1 MFSNIVNRFYDPAF
15 AGRVFDWLV
24 TSGVRILIIIAGAYV
39 LMRIVNGAIGRFE
52 TIVSGRGAGYASAVD
67 TEKRVRT
74 LTALLRS
81 IVFVLVLGVAVVMV
95 LKELGMDIAPIIAGA
110 GILGLAV
117 SFGAQ
122 NLVRDIISGFF
133 IIFEDQVRVGD
144 AAVINGKSG
153 TVEEIK
159 FRTIAIRD
167 LDGTL
172 HIFPNGSI
180 TQLSNQS
187 RDWSRYIV
195 DVRVAYG
202 ENLDYVIEM
211 LREIGKGLSS
221 DKNFASLI
229 LEPMEVLGVDSFGPS
244 EVVIRCL
251 LKTLPQKQWGA
262 GRELRKRIVSVL
274 IDKGIEIP
282 YQNVSVFPGRRGGS
296 FGVRLEGSGE
306 AGAAE
311 TAA

>member
-15 AGRVFDWLV
+15 AQKVFDWSV
-24 TSGVRILIIIAGAYV
+24 TSGLRILIIAVGAYV
-39 LMRIVNGAIGRFE
+39 LIRIVNGAFGRFE
-52 TIVSGRGAGYASAVD
+52 RIVAGRSTGYASAVE

-81 IVFVLVLGVAVVMV
+81 VVFVLLVGVAVVMV

-167 LDGTL
+167 VDGTL

-187 RDWSRYIV
+187 RDWSKYIV

-202 ENLDYVIEM
+202 ENLDYAIET
-211 LREIGKGLSS
+211 LRGIGEVLSG
-221 DKNFASLI
+221 DKRFESLI
-229 LEPMEVLGVDSFGPS
+229 LGPLEVLGVDSFGPS

-262 GRELRKRIVSVL
+262 GRELRKRIVSGF

-282 YQNVSVFPGRRGGS
+282 YQNVSVFPGVRGGS
-296 FGVRLEGSGE
+296 FGVRLEGAES
-306 AGAAE
+306 GAARGK
-311 TAA
+311 

>member
-1 MFSNIVNRFYDPAF
+1 MFSNIIDKFYDPAF
-15 AGRVFDWLV
+15 AEKAFGWLV
-24 TSGVRILIIIAGAYV
+24 TSGARILIIAAGAYV
-39 LMRIVNGAIGRFE
+39 FMRIVNGAIGRFE
-52 TIVSGRGAGYASAVD
+52 KAVSGRRAGYASAVD

-144 AAVINGKSG
+144 AAVINGKPG

-202 ENLDYVIEM
+202 ENLDYVIGT
-211 LREIGKGLSS
+211 LREIGKGLAG
-221 DKNFASLI
+221 DKNYESLI
-229 LEPMEVLGVDSFGPS
+229 LEPMDVLGVDSFGPS
-244 EVVIRCL
+244 EVVVRCM

-262 GRELRKRIVSVL
+262 GRELRKRIISGL
-274 IDKGIEIP
+274 IDRGIEIP
-282 YQNVSVFPGRRGGS
+282 YQNVSVFPGRRDGT
-296 FGVRLEGSGE
+296 FGVRIEGGGGDAA
-306 AGAAE
+306 AGA
-311 TAA
+311 

>member
-1 MFSNIVNRFYDPAF
+1 MFSNVINKFYDPAF

-24 TSGVRILIIIAGAYV
+24 TSGARILIIAVGAYV
-39 LMRIVNGAIGRFE
+39 FMRIVNGAIGRFE
-52 TIVSGRGAGYASAVD
+52 KAVSGRRAGYASVVD

-81 IVFVLVLGVAVVMV
+81 VVFVLVLGVAVVMV

-117 SFGAQ
+117 SFGSQ

-144 AAVINGKSG
+144 AAVINGKPG

-202 ENLDYVIEM
+202 ENLDYVIET
-211 LREIGKGLSS
+211 LREIGKGLAG
-221 DKNFASLI
+221 DKNYESLI
-229 LEPMEVLGVDSFGPS
+229 LEPMDVLGVDSFGPS
-244 EVVIRCL
+244 EVVVRCM

-262 GRELRKRIVSVL
+262 GRELRKRVISGL
-274 IDKGIEIP
+274 IDRGIEIP
-282 YQNVSVFPGRRGGS
+282 YQNVSVFPGRRGGP
-296 FGVRLEGSGE
+296 FGVRLEGGE
-306 AGAAE
+306 GDAAAGA
-311 TAA
+311 

>member
-1 MFSNIVNRFYDPAF
+1 MFSNIVSRLYDPAF

-24 TSGVRILIIIAGAYV
+24 TSGARILIIIAGAYV
-39 LMRIVNGAIGRFE
+39 FMRILNGAVGRLE
-52 TIVSGRGAGYASAVD
+52 KAVSEKRAGYASAVD

-122 NLVRDIISGFF
+122 NLVRDVISGFF

-144 AAVINGKSG
+144 ASVINGKSG

-187 RDWSRYIV
+187 RDWSKYIV

-202 ENLDYVIEM
+202 ENLDYVIET
-211 LREIGKGLSS
+211 LRDVGKGLSG
-221 DKNFASLI
+221 DKNFSSLM

-282 YQNVSVFPGRRGGS
+282 YQNVSVFSGRRGAP
-296 FGVRLEGSGE
+296 FGVRLEGGAE
-306 AGAAE
+306 AGGAAGG
-311 TAA
+311 

>member
-1 MFSNIVNRFYDPAF
+1 MLSNIVNRFYDPAF
-15 AGRVFDWLV
+15 AEKVFDRLV
-24 TSGVRILIIIAGAYV
+24 TSGSRILIIAVGAYV
-39 LMRIVNGAIGRFE
+39 LTRIVNGVIGRLE
-52 TIVSGRGAGYASAVD
+52 KVIAGRSAGYASAVE
-67 TEKRVRT
+67 TEKRVKT

-81 IVFVLVLGVAVVMV
+81 ILFVLIAGVAVAMA

-144 AAVINGKSG
+144 SAVINGKSG

-202 ENLDYVIEM
+202 QNLDYAVET
-211 LREIGKGLSS
+211 LREIGKGLSG
-221 DKNFASLI
+221 DKRFESLI
-229 LEPMEVLGVDSFGPS
+229 IEPLDVLGVDSFGPS

-262 GRELRKRIVSVL
+262 GRELRKRIVSGF

-282 YQNVSVFPGRRGGS
+282 YQNVSVFPGGSGGP
-296 FGVRLEGSGE
+296 FGVRLEGGQK
-306 AGAAE
+306 AGAAGE
-311 TAA
+311 

>member
-1 MFSNIVNRFYDPAF
+1 MFSNIVSRFYDPAF
-15 AGRVFDWLV
+15 AGRVFDWLI
-24 TSGVRILIIIAGAYV
+24 TSGSRILIIVVGAYV
-39 LMRIVNGAIGRFE
+39 LLRIVNSAIGRFE
-52 TIVSGRGAGYASAVD
+52 SIVSGRGAGYASAVD

-95 LKELGMDIAPIIAGA
+95 LKELGLDIAPILAGA

-144 AAVINGKSG
+144 AAVINGRSG

-202 ENLDYVIEM
+202 ENLDYVIGT
-211 LREIGKGLSS
+211 LREIGKGLSV
-221 DKNFASLI
+221 DKVFESLI
-229 LEPMEVLGVDSFGPS
+229 LEPMDVLGVDSFGPS
-244 EVVIRCL
+244 EVVIRCM

-262 GRELRKRIVSVL
+262 GRELRKRIISGL

-282 YQNVSVFPGRRGGS
+282 YQNVSVFPGRRGGP
-296 FGVRLEGSGE
+296 FGVRLEGGAE

-311 TAA
+311 TGA

>member
-1 MFSNIVNRFYDPAF
+1 MLSNIVNRFYDPAF
-15 AGRVFDWLV
+15 AQRVFDWLV
-24 TSGVRILIIIAGAYV
+24 TSGLRILIIAVGAYV
-39 LMRIVNGAIGRFE
+39 LIRIANGAFGRFE
-52 TIVSGRGAGYASAVD
+52 RIVAGRSAGFASPVE

-81 IVFVLVLGVAVVMV
+81 IVFVLIIGIAVVMA

-144 AAVINGKSG
+144 STVINGKSG

-187 RDWSRYIV
+187 RDWSKYIV

-202 ENLDYVIEM
+202 ENLDHAIET
-211 LREIGKGLSS
+211 LREIGQGLAG
-221 DKNFASLI
+221 DKRFESLI
-229 LEPMEVLGVDSFGPS
+229 LEPLEVLGVDSFGPS

-262 GRELRKRIVSVL
+262 GRELRKRIVSGF

-282 YQNVSVFPGRRGGS
+282 YQNVSVFPGGRGGS
-296 FGVRLEGSGE
+296 FGVRLEAGE
-306 AGAAE
+306 TAGAAGE
-311 TAA
+311 

>member
-1 MFSNIVNRFYDPAF
+1 V
-15 AGRVFDWLV
+15 
-24 TSGVRILIIIAGAYV
+24 LI
-39 LMRIVNGAIGRFE
+39 RIVNGAFGRFE
-52 TIVSGRGAGYASAVD
+52 RIVAGRNAGYASAVEA
-67 TEKRVRT
+67 EKRVRT

-81 IVFVLVLGVAVVMV
+81 VVFVLLIGVAVVMV

-144 AAVINGKSG
+144 SAVINGKSG

-159 FRTIAIRD
+159 FRTISIRD

-187 RDWSRYIV
+187 RDWSKYIV

-202 ENLDYVIEM
+202 ENLDYVIET
-211 LREIGKGLSS
+211 LRGIGEVLSG
-221 DKNFASLI
+221 DKRFESLI
-229 LEPMEVLGVDSFGPS
+229 LGPL
-244 EVVIRCL
+244 EVVEW
-251 LKTLPQKQWGA
+251 TASGP
-262 GRELRKRIVSVL
+262 RKSL
-274 IDKGIEIP
+274 
-282 YQNVSVFPGRRGGS
+282 
-296 FGVRLEGSGE
+296 
-306 AGAAE
+306 
-311 TAA
+311 

>member
-1 MFSNIVNRFYDPAF
+1 MLSNIVNNFYDPEF
-15 AGRVFDWLV
+15 AEKVFDWLV
-24 TSGVRILIIIAGAYV
+24 TSGIRILIIAVGAYA
-39 LMRIVNGAIGRFE
+39 LTRIVNGAITRFE
-52 TIVSGRGAGYASAVD
+52 GIAAGRSGGYASEVD
-67 TEKRVRT
+67 TDKRVKN
-74 LTALLRS
+74 LTTLLRS
-81 IVFVLVLGVAVVMV
+81 IVFVLIIGIAVVMV
-95 LKELGMDIAPIIAGA
+95 LKEFGMDIAPIIAGA

-133 IIFEDQVRVGD
+133 IISEDQVRVGD
-144 AAVINGKSG
+144 SAVINGKSG

-159 FRTIAIRD
+159 FRTITIRD
-167 LDGTL
+167 LDGTP

-202 ENLDYVIEM
+202 ENLDYAIET
-211 LREIGKGLSS
+211 LREIGEGLSG
-221 DKNFASLI
+221 DGNFGSLI
-229 LEPMEVLGVDSFGPS
+229 IEPMDVLGVDGFGPS
-244 EVVIRCL
+244 EVVIRCM

-262 GRELRKRIVSVL
+262 GRELRKRIINGL

-282 YQNVSVFPGRRGGS
+282 FQNVSVFPGRRGGP
-296 FGVRLEGSGE
+296 FGVRLEAGE
-306 AGAAE
+306 
-311 TAA
+311 

>member
-1 MFSNIVNRFYDPAF
+1 MLSNIVNRFYDPAF
-15 AGRVFDWLV
+15 AQRVFDWLV
-24 TSGVRILIIIAGAYV
+24 TSGARILIIAVGAYV
-39 LMRIVNGAIGRFE
+39 LIRVVDGMTRRFE
-52 TIVSGRGAGYASAVD
+52 RAFAGRSDGYASAVE

-81 IVFVLVLGVAVVMV
+81 IVFVLIIGIAVVMA
-95 LKELGMDIAPIIAGA
+95 LKEIGMDIAPIIAGA

-133 IIFEDQVRVGD
+133 IIFEDQVRAGD
-144 AAVINGKSG
+144 SAVINGKSG
-153 TVEEIK
+153 TVEEMK

-187 RDWSRYIV
+187 RDWSKYIV

-202 ENLDYVIEM
+202 ENLDHAIET
-211 LREIGKGLSS
+211 LRGIGEGLSG
-221 DKNFASLI
+221 DERFESLI
-229 LEPMEVLGVDSFGPS
+229 LGPLEVLGVDSFGPS

-262 GRELRKRIVSVL
+262 GRELRKRIVSTF
-274 IDKGIEIP
+274 IDNGIEIP
-282 YQNVSVFPGRRGGS
+282 YQNVSVFPGGRGGS
-296 FGVRLEGSGE
+296 FGVRLEE
-306 AGAAE
+306 AE
-311 TAA
+311 TGPSGRG

>member
-15 AGRVFDWLV
+15 AQRVFDWLV
-24 TSGVRILIIIAGAYV
+24 TSGARILIIAVGAYV
-39 LMRIVNGAIGRFE
+39 LVRIVNGMTRRFE
-52 TIVSGRGAGYASAVD
+52 RAVAGRSAGFASPVE

-81 IVFVLVLGVAVVMV
+81 IVFVLMIGIAVVMA

-144 AAVINGKSG
+144 STVINGKSG

-187 RDWSRYIV
+187 RDWSKYIV

-202 ENLDYVIEM
+202 ENLDHAIET
-211 LREIGKGLSS
+211 LREIGQGLAG
-221 DKNFASLI
+221 DKRFESLI
-229 LEPMEVLGVDSFGPS
+229 LEPLEVLGVDSFGPS

-262 GRELRKRIVSVL
+262 GRELRKRIVSGF

-282 YQNVSVFPGRRGGS
+282 YQNVSVFPGGRGGS
-296 FGVRLEGSGE
+296 FGVRLETGE
-306 AGAAE
+306 TAGAAGE
-311 TAA
+311 

>member
-1 MFSNIVNRFYDPAF
+1 MFSNIVSRFYDPEF
-15 AGRVFDWLV
+15 TQMVFDWLV
-24 TSGVRILIIIAGAYV
+24 TSGLRILIIAVGAYV
-39 LMRIVNGAIGRFE
+39 LIRIVNGVIGRVE
-52 TIVSGRGAGYASAVD
+52 SIAASRTTDFLSAS
-67 TEKRVRT
+67 EAERRLRT
-74 LTALLRS
+74 LSSLLRS
-81 IVFVLVLGVAVVMV
+81 MVFLVIAGIAVVMA
-95 LKELGMDIAPIIAGA
+95 LRELGMDVAPIIAGA

-144 AAVINGKSG
+144 STVINGKSG

-187 RDWSRYIV
+187 RDWSKYIL

-202 ENLDYVIEM
+202 ENLDYAIET
-211 LREIGKGLSS
+211 LRGIGEGLSG
-221 DKNFASLI
+221 DKKFESLI
-229 LEPMEVLGVDSFGPS
+229 LEPLEVLGVDSFGPS

-262 GRELRKRIVSVL
+262 GRELRKRIVSGF

-282 YQNVSVFPGRRGGS
+282 YQNVSVFPGGRGGS
-296 FGVRLEGSGE
+296 FGVRLETGE
-306 AGAAE
+306 TAGAAGE
-311 TAA
+311 

>member
-1 MFSNIVNRFYDPAF
+1 MLSNIVNRFYDPAF
-15 AGRVFDWLV
+15 AEKVFDWLV
-24 TSGVRILIIIAGAYV
+24 TSGSRILIIAIGAYV
-39 LMRIVNGAIGRFE
+39 LTRIVNGVIGRFE
-52 TIVSGRGAGYASAVD
+52 KVIAGRSAGYASAVE
-67 TEKRVRT
+67 TEKRVKT

-81 IVFVLVLGVAVVMV
+81 ILFVLIAGVAVVMA
-95 LKELGMDIAPIIAGA
+95 LKELGLDIAPIIAGA

-144 AAVINGKSG
+144 SAVINGKSG

-202 ENLDYVIEM
+202 ENLDYAVET
-211 LREIGKGLSS
+211 LREIGKGLSG
-221 DKNFASLI
+221 DKRFESLI
-229 LEPMEVLGVDSFGPS
+229 IEPLDVLGVDSFGPS

-262 GRELRKRIVSVL
+262 GRELRKRIVSGF

-282 YQNVSVFPGRRGGS
+282 YQNVSVFPGGSRGS
-296 FGVRLEGSGE
+296 FGVRLEGGQK
-306 AGAAE
+306 AGAAGE
-311 TAA
+311 

>member
-1 MFSNIVNRFYDPAF
+1 
-15 AGRVFDWLV
+15 L
-24 TSGVRILIIIAGAYV
+24 
-39 LMRIVNGAIGRFE
+39 RIVNSAIGRFE
-52 TIVSGRGAGYASAVD
+52 KIVSGRGAGYASAVD

-95 LKELGMDIAPIIAGA
+95 LKELGLDIAPILAGA

-202 ENLDYVIEM
+202 ENLDYVIGT
-211 LREIGKGLSS
+211 LREIGKGLSV
-221 DKNFASLI
+221 DKVFESLI
-229 LEPMEVLGVDSFGPS
+229 LEPMDVLGVDSFGPS
-244 EVVIRCL
+244 EVVIRCM

-262 GRELRKRIVSVL
+262 GRELRKRIISGL

-282 YQNVSVFPGRRGGS
+282 YQNVSVFPGRRGGP
-296 FGVRLEGSGE
+296 FGVRLEVGAE

-311 TAA
+311 TGA

>member
-1 MFSNIVNRFYDPAF
+1 MFSNIVSRFYDPAF
-15 AGRVFDWLV
+15 AGRVFDWLI
-24 TSGVRILIIIAGAYV
+24 TSGARILIIVAGAYV
-39 LMRIVNGAIGRFE
+39 LLRIVNSAIGRFE
-52 TIVSGRGAGYASAVD
+52 KIVSGRGAGYASAVD

-95 LKELGMDIAPIIAGA
+95 LKELGLDIAPILAGA

-167 LDGTL
+167 IDGTL

-202 ENLDYVIEM
+202 ENLDYAIGT
-211 LREIGKGLSS
+211 LREIGKGLSV
-221 DKNFASLI
+221 DKAFESLI
-229 LEPMEVLGVDSFGPS
+229 LEPMDVLGVDSFGPS
-244 EVVIRCL
+244 EVVIRCM

-262 GRELRKRIVSVL
+262 GRELRKRIISGL

-282 YQNVSVFPGRRGGS
+282 YQNVSVFPGRRGGP
-296 FGVRLEGSGE
+296 FGVRLEG
-306 AGAAE
+306 GAAE
-311 TAA
+311 TGS

>member
-1 MFSNIVNRFYDPAF
+1 MFSNFINKFYDPAF
-15 AGRVFDWLV
+15 AEKVFGWLV
-24 TSGVRILIIIAGAYV
+24 TSGARILIIAVGAYV

-52 TIVSGRGAGYASAVD
+52 KAVSGRRVGYASAVD
-67 TEKRVRT
+67 AEKRVRT

-172 HIFPNGSI
+172 HIFPNSTI

-187 RDWSRYIV
+187 RGWSRYIL

-202 ENLDYVIEM
+202 ENLDYVIET
-211 LREIGKGLSS
+211 LREIGKGLSG
-221 DKNFASLI
+221 DKNYESLI
-229 LEPMEVLGVDSFGPS
+229 LEPMDVLGVDSFGPS
-244 EVVIRCL
+244 EVVVRCL

-262 GRELRKRIVSVL
+262 GRELRKRIISGL
-274 IDKGIEIP
+274 IDRGIEIP
-282 YQNVSVFPGRRGGS
+282 YQNVSVFPGRRGGP
-296 FGVRLEGSGE
+296 FGVRLEGGE
-306 AGAAE
+306 GDAAAGA
-311 TAA
+311 

>member
-1 MFSNIVNRFYDPAF
+1 MFSNIASRFYDPEF
-15 AGRVFDWLV
+15 AQRVFDWIV
-24 TSGVRILIIIAGAYV
+24 TSGARILIIAVGAYV
-39 LMRIVNGAIGRFE
+39 LIRIVNGAIGRFE
-52 TIVSGRGAGYASAVD
+52 RIVAGRSAGYVSAVE

-187 RDWSRYIV
+187 RGWSKYIV

-202 ENLDYVIEM
+202 ENLDYAIET
-211 LREIGKGLSS
+211 LRGIGEGLSG
-221 DKNFASLI
+221 DKRFESLI
-229 LEPMEVLGVDSFGPS
+229 LEPLDVVGVDSFGPS

-262 GRELRKRIVSVL
+262 GRELRKRIVSGF

-282 YQNVSVFPGRRGGS
+282 YQNVSVFPGGRGGP
-296 FGVRLEGSGE
+296 FGVRLEAGE
-306 AGAAE
+306 TAGAAGD
-311 TAA
+311 

>member
-1 MFSNIVNRFYDPAF
+1 MLSNIVNRFYDPAF
-15 AGRVFDWLV
+15 AQRVFDWSV
-24 TSGVRILIIIAGAYV
+24 TSGARILIIAVGAYV
-39 LMRIVNGAIGRFE
+39 LIRIVNGAFGRFE
-52 TIVSGRGAGYASAVD
+52 RIAAGRSTGYASAVE

-81 IVFVLVLGVAVVMV
+81 VVFVLLVGIAVVMV

-187 RDWSRYIV
+187 RDWSKYIV

-202 ENLDYVIEM
+202 ENLDYVIET
-211 LREIGKGLSS
+211 LRGIGEVLSG
-221 DKNFASLI
+221 DKRFETLI
-229 LEPMEVLGVDSFGPS
+229 LEPLDVLGVDSFGPS

-262 GRELRKRIVSVL
+262 GRELRKRIVSGF

-282 YQNVSVFPGRRGGS
+282 YQNVSVFPGGRGGS
-296 FGVRLEGSGE
+296 FGVRLETGE
-306 AGAAE
+306 TAGAAGE
-311 TAA
+311 